1 MKQNVRLLSRI
12 FFIITVFWKSRYQ
25 TCRIIFSNLRC
36 VVTHISAHRH
46 VIYIQFRQKET
57 RKYLHLHKLSG
68 KINSFSEPR
77 FKESTKFD
85 KLSPSFHLQS
95 NSTQTPYRI
104 LYQTQ
109 LSNFHA
115 SRHHRYHTRVHRS
128 IDTRIDRGVLAYS
141 RRERER
147 RGREFLDPFSI
158 VTRLMGEGSSVRVFE
173 PVISPTLD
181 SAGKTR
187 PAAGRGTNG
196 DPLRQEAISPCTGDT
211 HYPPDM
217 VKAGNA
223 FKETWTE
230 RQKAGEPEGRLSHT
244 LVWYLSI
251 SPIF

>member
-1 MKQNVRLLSRI
+1 MHTTKTLRKNQL
-12 FFIITVFWKSRYQ
+12 FFSV
-25 TCRIIFSNLRC
+25 
-36 VVTHISAHRH
+36 
-46 VIYIQFRQKET
+46 
-57 RKYLHLHKLSG
+57 
-68 KINSFSEPR
+68 PR
-77 FKESTKFD
+77 FKVKFD
-85 KLSPSFHLQS
+85 KPSFHLQS
-95 NSTQTPYRI
+95 SRTLSKLLIESPIRRK
-104 LYQTQ
+104 

-128 IDTRIDRGVLAYS
+128 IDRSRRTRSTLDS

-158 VTRLMGEGSSVRVFE
+158 VTRLMGEGSSVRLFE

-217 VKAGNA
+217 VKAGKA

>member
-1 MKQNVRLLSRI
+1 MN
-12 FFIITVFWKSRYQ
+12 T
-25 TCRIIFSNLRC
+25 
-36 VVTHISAHRH
+36 HRH
-46 VIYIQFRQKET
+46 TIYTTLNTIQTERNTEIFAYNENSQEKSTLLQRSTIQGEVRQT
-57 RKYLHLHKLSG
+57 FLS
-68 KINSFSEPR
+68 
-77 FKESTKFD
+77 
-85 KLSPSFHLQS
+85 SPIES
-95 NSTQTPYRI
+95 NSIQTPYRI
-104 LYQTQ
+104 PYQTQ
-109 LSNFHA
+109 TIKLSRISSPSLSHA
-115 SRHHRYHTRVHRS
+115 CSPIDRS
-128 IDTRIDRGVLAYS
+128 IEEDKEYSRTLDS

-158 VTRLMGEGSSVRVFE
+158 VTRLMGEGSSVRLFE

-217 VKAGNA
+217 VKAGKA

>member
-1 MKQNVRLLSRI
+1 MHTTKTLRKNQL
-12 FFIITVFWKSRYQ
+12 FFSV
-25 TCRIIFSNLRC
+25 
-36 VVTHISAHRH
+36 
-46 VIYIQFRQKET
+46 
-57 RKYLHLHKLSG
+57 
-68 KINSFSEPR
+68 PR
-77 FKESTKFD
+77 FKVKFD
-85 KLSPSFHLQS
+85 KPSFHLQS
-95 NSTQTPYRI
+95 SRTLSKLLIESPIRRK
-104 LYQTQ
+104 

-128 IDTRIDRGVLAYS
+128 IDRSIEEDKEYSRTLDS

-158 VTRLMGEGSSVRVFE
+158 VTRLMGEGSSVRLFE

-217 VKAGNA
+217 VKAGKA